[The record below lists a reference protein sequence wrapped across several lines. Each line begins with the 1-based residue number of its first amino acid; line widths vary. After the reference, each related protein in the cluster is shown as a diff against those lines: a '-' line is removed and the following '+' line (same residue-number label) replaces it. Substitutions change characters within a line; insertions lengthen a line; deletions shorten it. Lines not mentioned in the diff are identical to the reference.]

1 MVMHDGN
8 GRTGRLWH
16 TLILSKWKKFFAW
29 IPVET
34 LIYKRQEE
42 YYRALNLSN
51 NQGES
56 TEFVYFMLDLMREAL
71 LEIVEQNR
79 MTDKMTDKMTDRE
92 MERWKIVKT
101 YLQDNKEIKNSDVQ
115 KLCSVSESTAKRFL
129 KNMEEYG
136 LLESIGKN
144 KNKRY
149 KMFGDG

>member
-1 MVMHDGN
+1 M
-8 GRTGRLWH
+8 
-16 TLILSKWKKFFAW
+16 
-29 IPVET
+29 
-34 LIYKRQEE
+34 IYKRQEE